1 LAGFSRSA
9 WLVALA
15 WALASPAAGQV
26 PAEVGG
32 RVVRLAGPDTA
43 LVPGAEVVLHRVA
56 ASGQGPL
63 DSVRVTAGG
72 RFRFRF
78 TADTA
83 SLYLLSVRH
92 HGITYFSSPVAREP
106 ATRIDDILLIVA
118 DTSSAAPVA
127 IAARSLVVSP
137 PEPSGA
143 RSVVEVVEIAN
154 RGQQTRVAADSVPTL
169 AVPLATGGSSFLVQD
184 TDLSPDAVRIRD
196 DTLLVF
202 APLPPGARMVI
213 LQYAMAPGVRR
224 LALPPGTPVDTVQ
237 IMLPPGGLELRS
249 GLAPVGEQEIDGRP
263 YLRWM
268 GPWSGDSA
276 VVIAATGVTF
286 RQETALGLLVG
297 ALGLGLAGLLAW
309 TARRRRVAAGPGAA
323 PGPRPAAEL
332 LEALARLDARF
343 QGRREATAPEEWHRY
358 EEERARLKAELERA
372 LASGRRPA

>member
-1 LAGFSRSA
+1 M
-9 WLVALA
+9 
-15 WALASPAAGQV
+15 
-26 PAEVGG
+26 
-32 RVVRLAGPDTA
+32 VRLAGGDTA

-63 DSVRVTAGG
+63 DSVRVSPEG

-78 TADTA
+78 TTDTS

-106 ATRIDDILLIVA
+106 ATRVDDILLIVA
-118 DTSSAAPVA
+118 DTSSAAPVVL
-127 IAARSLVVSP
+127 AARSLVVSP

-169 AVPLATGGSSFLVQD
+169 AVPLAEGGSSFLVQD
-184 TDLSPDAVRIRD
+184 TDLSPDAVRIRN

-202 APLPPGARMVI
+202 APLPPGARMII

-224 LALPPGTPVDTVQ
+224 LALRPGPPVDTVQ
-237 IMLPPGGLELRS
+237 VMLPPGGLELRS
-249 GLAPVGEQEIDGRP
+249 TLAPVGEQEIDGSP

-268 GPWSGDSA
+268 GPWAGDSA
-276 VVIAATGVTF
+276 VVILATGVTF
-286 RQETALGLLVG
+286 RQETALGVLVG
-297 ALGLGLAGLLAW
+297 ALALGLAGLLAW
-309 TARRRRVAAGPGAA
+309 SARRRRSAAVTSAA
-323 PGPRPAAEL
+323 AGPRPAPDL

-343 QGRREATAPEEWHRY
+343 QGRRDATSPEEWRRY
-358 EEERARLKAELERA
+358 QEERARLKAELERA
-372 LASGRRPA
+372 LASGRRPT